1 MNFELCS
8 DLPNN
13 FKEYLFQSSQH
24 TDKYVVQL
32 SPVSQIAPLS
42 PYYLLASPTLEY
54 HYSTLLLDSV

>member
-13 FKEYLFQSSQH
+13 FKEHLFKSSQH
-24 TDKYVVQL
+24 IEKYFIQL

-42 PYYLLASPTLEY
+42 PTTY
-54 HYSTLLLDSV
+54 